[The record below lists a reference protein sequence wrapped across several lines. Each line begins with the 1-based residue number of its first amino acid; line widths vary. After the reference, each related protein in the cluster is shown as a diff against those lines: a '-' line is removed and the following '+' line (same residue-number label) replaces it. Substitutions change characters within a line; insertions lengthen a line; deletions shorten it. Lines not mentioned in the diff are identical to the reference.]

1 MATTTQVKDT
11 KRGEF
16 IKIGKS
22 VYLRDAYLRDCKR
35 YMLTRW
41 DDCSSSRLVKGT
53 KLVEIGF
60 TF

>member
-1 MATTTQVKDT
+1 MATTQVKDT

-16 IKIGKS
+16 IRIGKS
-22 VYLRDAYLRDCKR
+22 VYLRDVYLRDCQR

-41 DDCSSSRLVKGT
+41 DDISSSRLVKGT

>member
-1 MATTTQVKDT
+1 MATTQVKDT

-16 IKIGKS
+16 IRIGKS
-22 VYLRDAYLRDCKR
+22 VYLRDVYLRDYQR

-41 DDCSSSRLVKGT
+41 DDISSSRLVKGT
-53 KLVEIGF
+53 KLVEVGF